1 MVIWIKF
8 AYILTNSYKFSQNTH
23 KICKIKSKHMKTTQN
38 ILKTSD
44 IKVFYSFPKFYK
56 KHLKKQS

>member
-23 KICKIKSKHMKTTQN
+23 KTPKNKSKHMKITQN

-44 IKVFYSFPKFYK
+44 IKVFIVSQNFTKNI
-56 KHLKKQS
+56 